1 MEKVVRGIPTQT
13 FWSGRRVLLTG
24 HTGFK
29 GIWMSHWLRFLG
41 AEVMGLSYSGYES
54 TVLSKSPSS
63 VMAEIDHDLLSRVW
77 QEKVNDFAP
86 EIVFHLAAQSLV
98 YSGWPLLPDLRLAA
112 LTLQCVLIL
121 FRHQQNLLHQLVD
134 LIGELL
140 LHTLLHRNPAEL
152 LKQTQA
158 RAG

>member
-41 AEVMGLSYSGYES
+41 AEVMGLSYSGYAS
-54 TVLSKSPSS
+54 TVLCKSPSS

-98 YSGWPLLPDLRLAA
+98 YSGFLDPVKTFETNTVGSLH
-112 LTLQCVLIL
+112 VL
-121 FRHQQNLLHQLVD
+121 
-134 LIGELL
+134 ELL
-140 LHTLLHRNPAEL
+140 EKVSSIKTIVI
-152 LKQTQA
+152 
-158 RAG
+158 